1 MLSYA
6 AEWLRMVYNFY
17 TFVPTVI
24 VCLLTIV
31 VLVGMKWH
39 LIVILICISLMTND
53 VEHLLM
59 CLLAVF
65 ENFFK

>member
-1 MLSYA
+1 
-6 AEWLRMVYNFY
+6 MVYNVY

-59 CLLAVF
+59 CLLAAF